1 MEAADNLKTDIC
13 CYQVIVGGS
22 APPVPPGSD
31 PVHNLVTGASRQII
45 PLKIFL

>member
-13 CYQVIVGGS
+13 RYQVIVGGS
-22 APPVPPGSD
+22 APPGSD
-31 PVHNLVTGASRQII
+31 PIHNLVTGVSWQIF